1 MMKFKPID
9 SSGDHAIALR
19 LLSEGFPERTGDF
32 WREGLLR
39 ATPIARRLGHPIG
52 QILVSKGV
60 PSGIILTFMSSRPDR
75 SLPVVNLSAW
85 YLAEAKRFLAPG
97 MLKSVTTELA
107 TYTDLTPTYQV
118 ARVSEALGFR
128 AMTQASAV
136 APLAVAALVPSRH
149 SEIVQWRTLGLSDA
163 IAQMAEDHERLGCI
177 VLGVRVRDQK
187 DLVIVRRSRYLR
199 LPATEVVYASRSTL
213 RAAAGPIAR
222 TLLRQGI
229 VNLLYDCGVR
239 ADALPLSIFRRSHM
253 QRLIKGDDF
262 EDRIDYA
269 WSELVFLNP

>member
-1 MMKFKPID
+1 MMKFEPIG

-39 ATPIARRLGHPIG
+39 ATPIARRLGNPIG
-52 QILVSKGV
+52 QILISKGV
-60 PSGIILTFMSSRPDR
+60 PSGIILTFRSSRPDR
-75 SLPVVNLSAW
+75 SLPIVNLSAW
-85 YLAEAKRFLAPG
+85 YLAEPKRFLAPG
-97 MLKSVTTELA
+97 MLKSVTTEPA
-107 TYTDLTPTYQV
+107 TYTDLTPTHQV

-136 APLAVAALVPSRH
+136 APLAVSAFLPRGPSQIVAWRRLTVPDP
-149 SEIVQWRTLGLSDA
+149 L
-163 IAQMAEDHERLGCI
+163 AQMAEDHESLGCI
-177 VLGVRVRDQK
+177 VLGVRTGDQS
-187 DLVIVRRSRYLR
+187 DLIVARRTRYLR
-199 LPATEVVYASRSTL
+199 LPAAEIIYARRSTL
-213 RAAAGPIAR
+213 RAAISPIAR

-262 EDRIDYA
+262 DDRIDYA
-269 WSELVFLNP
+269 WSELLFLNP